1 MPKSKTAVIEA
12 FFPEVGS
19 GKANQMARAEASRPV
34 VAIRRALEEVM
45 KRPGIK
51 GKRVSTIKLT
61 VSVFDT
67 PQLREMEE
75 NAPPEDAN
83 EQ

>member
-19 GKANQMARAEASRPV
+19 GKANQMARAEGSRPL
-34 VAIRRALEEVM
+34 VAVKRALEEIM

-51 GKRVSTIKLT
+51 GKRISTIKLT
-61 VSVFDT
+61 ISVFDT
-67 PQLREMEE
+67 PELQEMEA

-83 EQ
+83 A